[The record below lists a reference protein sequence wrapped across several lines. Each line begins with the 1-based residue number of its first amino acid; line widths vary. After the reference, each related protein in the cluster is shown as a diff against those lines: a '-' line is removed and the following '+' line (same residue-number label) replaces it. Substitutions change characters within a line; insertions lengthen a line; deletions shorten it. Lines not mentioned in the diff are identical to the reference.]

1 MAAGRPPITLSG
13 MDRSL
18 NGYDFRL
25 FSRWEREDHPER
37 FAAASTLSVDDLP
50 GWFRQLVREQAI
62 ELGAQLVTLAGL
74 SVFLYGAAFS
84 WSTSPGSSRPAG
96 RR

>member
-1 MAAGRPPITLSG
+1 MAVGRPPITLSG

-18 NGYDFRL
+18 NGDDFRL

-37 FAAASTLSVDDLP
+37 FATASTLTVDDLP

-62 ELGAQLVTLAGL
+62 ELGCEALFPALFVAAQ
-74 SVFLYGAAFS
+74 AA
-84 WSTSPGSSRPAG
+84 WPEAA
-96 RR
+96 

>member
-1 MAAGRPPITLSG
+1 MQRAVGIADVCDRRDRP
-13 MDRSL
+13 
-18 NGYDFRL
+18 
-25 FSRWEREDHPER
+25 
-37 FAAASTLSVDDLP
+37 
-50 GWFRQLVREQAI
+50 